1 MTVLLVGMDRSEGFV
16 GSDPV
21 TPAQGENSVEDRRK
35 MNLDF
40 SQVVHL
46 RTVDALV

>member
-1 MTVLLVGMDRSEGFV
+1 MMERSESFIGR
-16 GSDPV
+16 DPV
-21 TPAQGENSVEDRRK
+21 TPARGENSLEDRRK

-40 SQVVHL
+40 FLVVHL